1 MELVGFVGGAIGDNV
16 IKHELDQLTRDDVAA
31 EMTEESVGKA
41 TGDDVANDRLD
52 AAEHLLLF
60 MFTTWDM
67 KHPIIKRAVARY
79 SVGAKSTGSELTE
92 NRESDLCVASAV
104 FFSQSGNK

>member
-41 TGDDVANDRLD
+41 TGDDVANDQPD
-52 AAEHLLLF
+52 TAEHMLLF

-67 KHPIIKRAVARY
+67 KHPIIKRAAARY
-79 SVGAKSTGSELTE
+79 SVGAKSTGSELVGKIE
-92 NRESDLCVASAV
+92 KVICALQVR
-104 FFSQSGNK
+104 FF